1 MGVIAFCI
9 PWRFGIGVVGVGYRV
24 GVWGWGFV
32 YHTVQYVFM
41 IVMVVMVVIC
51 GSIQSNRFKY
61 RFNRRR
67 ILMNSQ

>member
-1 MGVIAFCI
+1 MHTLAF
-9 PWRFGIGVVGVGYRV
+9 WDRGSGVGYWV

-41 IVMVVMVVIC
+41 IVMVVIC

-61 RFNRRR
+61 RFNRRK